1 MCDSGPESLW
11 ALRALSDLW
20 MWPAGLP
27 VLKEEEGPGNG
38 HRMTGTPFGG
48 LEVLLSD
55 VDFCLT
61 RLFRTERGWA

>member
-1 MCDSGPESLW
+1 MR
-11 ALRALSDLW
+11 ALGALSDLW

-27 VLKEEEGPGNG
+27 VLKGEEGPGNG
-38 HRMTGTPFGG
+38 YGMTGTTFGG
-48 LEVLLSD
+48 LEFSLSA